1 MADVISK
8 LQDETIKI
16 VSSTG
21 FGILDLPDIVCWE
34 DWVDED
40 MDDEEIKRTARDVA
54 WEIFD
59 NAGMDRDTNNQICYE

>member
-8 LQDETIKI
+8 LQNETNKI
-16 VSSTG
+16 INSTG
-21 FGILDLPDIVCWE
+21 VSILDLPDIICWD
-34 DWVDED
+34 DWASEGMSDEA
-40 MDDEEIKRTARDVA
+40 IKETARDVA